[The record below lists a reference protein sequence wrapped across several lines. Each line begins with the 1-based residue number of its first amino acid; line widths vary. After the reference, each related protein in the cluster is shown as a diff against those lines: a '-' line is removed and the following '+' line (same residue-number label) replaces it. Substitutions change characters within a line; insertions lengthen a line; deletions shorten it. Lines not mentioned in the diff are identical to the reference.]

1 MCLIPLSSLV
11 TLSCFDEG
19 KEFRIICS
27 KWPRNPMLN
36 VVATLQQRC
45 RNVLTKL
52 ESVVVTTSETDVGT
66 TLIIG
71 RVTTLLQRRC
81 SSWGNGKICSW
92 KFRKTHTPLPESR
105 FLINLQTG
113 RLQLYW
119 KETPVQ
125 GILVNF
131 VTFSRV
137 SLLKKWLRSIF
148 CILRKIFREWI
159 FFN

>member
-1 MCLIPLSSLV
+1 
-11 TLSCFDEG
+11 
-19 KEFRIICS
+19 
-27 KWPRNPMLN
+27 MLN

-45 RNVLTKL
+45 RNVLIKS
-52 ESVVVTTSETDVGT
+52 ESHVVTTSETDVGT
-66 TLIIG
+66 TLIFD

-113 RLQLYW
+113 RLQFYW

-131 VTFSRV
+131 ATFSE
-137 SLLKKWLRSIF
+137 SITFKEMAQEYLLYFGENISGMNLF
-148 CILRKIFREWI
+148 
-159 FFN
+159 

>member
-1 MCLIPLSSLV
+1 
-11 TLSCFDEG
+11 
-19 KEFRIICS
+19 
-27 KWPRNPMLN
+27 MLN
-36 VVATLQQRC
+36 VVAMLQQRC
-45 RNVLTKL
+45 CNVLTKL
-52 ESVVVTTSETDVGT
+52 ESDVVTTSETDVGT
-66 TLIIG
+66 TLIFD
-71 RVTTLLQRRC
+71 RVTTLRQRRC

-92 KFRKTHTPLPESR
+92 KFRKTHTPLSESR

-113 RLQLYW
+113 RLRLYW

-125 GILVNF
+125 EILVNF
-131 VTFSRV
+131 ATFSRV